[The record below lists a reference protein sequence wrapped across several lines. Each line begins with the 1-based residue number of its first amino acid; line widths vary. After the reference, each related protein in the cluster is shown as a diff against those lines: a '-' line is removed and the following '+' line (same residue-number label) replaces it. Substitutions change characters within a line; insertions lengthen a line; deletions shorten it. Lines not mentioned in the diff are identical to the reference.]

1 MATSSKQNSR
11 FSSLK
16 VFKFAAAPK
25 PPPLPPKDPYYLPN
39 PSLRS
44 LGNSLSPDSLSPS
57 QPPTP
62 LSAQYATLAR
72 SPSPTPSYAPSR
84 ITVSPYSTSSN
95 FSESA
100 SSRKGLFK
108 FSAFGRR
115 PKTPKTAESS
125 HSASSEPLP
134 PPEPIDDP
142 SISLPWNF
150 QHNIHVDEGF
160 SGLPPTWSSQLAEAG
175 FSEEEVTAIQ
185 AKRAES
191 RLRSSRSIYSL
202 NVGRSASPAG
212 TTRSP
217 GYGAPSSSIRR
228 DRSEASLSQV
238 SLASSQRSYSSRSH
252 ARKISTSSR
261 GPSEYSS
268 ATQQEQ
274 EARRTPPVSRP
285 VPKHSFTYPQL
296 QSQSTP
302 HLPTHHS
309 SPSITRMTPPV
320 PPPPAISVV
329 SDNSS
334 SSGASEKQLMARN
347 APSRSFHV
355 ANESVGSIEHSPPP
369 AYMSPRKEAHLTQ
382 SDENFQLPPS
392 IVRPEAGPSTR
403 TNNPANPSMA
413 DSSSNGVMATSP
425 LTPPRLSFHQD
436 DLSSWTESLFSSIPD
451 TITFTPPKP
460 PAQRT
465 QTSPLRMG
473 ADIGATRPRAGS
485 VRTYDA
491 SPSAGA
497 RQLPPQKPL
506 PKQLLKQDSPPIGV
520 LPAPPPP
527 TNGSPLWNE
536 VMKMA
541 NPVASGSPS
550 TSPSWQDSTVDYST
564 DSYSTLLTPVLDEFP
579 PIPCINDLDHADL
592 RSALGRDKENRDS
605 GLSTMTVTPATI
617 ATAAIARSVRPNM
630 ITSPVRQNSND
641 ESAKAV
647 PASREPDDSRSYS
660 PNSSESHSS
669 TSTSSTTA
677 SLSTGTGSAS
687 SDSRPQTL
695 TTEASD
701 WRSSGSKPKSLVY
714 SDASP
719 EPSPRA
725 SSFGEHDA
733 FMVSITADLREPD
746 VGTFGQRRPSIVTDD
761 KFLSTQTTDGNLLTP
776 VTPSPSSR
784 SVSPLSPA
792 PRYPGWLSSVVAPL
806 KTFIN
811 DQLDPRD
818 LYTDLREIA
827 EGESG
832 SVFAARVL
840 PTAYSPEK
848 EPNSYV
854 AIKNIA
860 ILPSGSP
867 KIIDL
872 ERELTLLKG
881 LSHRNVLTMDSLYV
895 DLVEDSL
902 WIRMELMERSVA
914 DAIALV
920 EEGIDLNEKIMAQVA
935 RDALDALV
943 YLQSKGIA
951 HRDVRSDNL
960 LVNREGVIKLAD
972 FSNAIQ
978 VSPSNPSCSDPA
990 GVIYWQAPEVRSGP
1004 YNALKVDVWS
1014 LGATIWELAETEP
1027 PFSEITDPRQLGTE
1041 LPSLSQPEIYS
1052 RSLHDFLDLCSN
1064 PSSSRP
1070 DPHDLLTTPFI
1081 SNPSGRQAIV
1091 NLLVKCREIE
1101 ERLSRRQS
1109 TDSAGTVS
1117 RS

>member
-1 MATSSKQNSR
+1 MATSSKHNSR
-11 FSSLK
+11 FSTLK

-62 LSAQYATLAR
+62 LSAQYVNVAR

-84 ITVSPYSTSSN
+84 ITVSPYSTTSN
-95 FSESA
+95 FPESA

-108 FSAFGRR
+108 FSSFGRR
-115 PKTPKTAESS
+115 PKTPKTAESI

-134 PPEPIDDP
+134 PPESIDDP

-160 SGLPPTWSSQLAEAG
+160 SGLPPTWSAQLAEAG
-175 FSEEEVTAIQ
+175 FSEEEVAAIN

-191 RLRSSRSIYSL
+191 RLRSTRSIYSL

-217 GYGAPSSSIRR
+217 GYGAPTSAMRR

-261 GPSEYSS
+261 GPSEYTS
-268 ATQQEQ
+268 ATQLEP
-274 EARRTPPVSRP
+274 EARRTPPMSRP
-285 VPKHSFTYPQL
+285 TPKHTFTYPQL

-302 HLPTHHS
+302 HLPIHHS
-309 SPSITRMTPPV
+309 SPSITRMAPPI

-347 APSRSFHV
+347 APSRSFHI

-369 AYMSPRKEAHLTQ
+369 AYMSPKKEAHLTQ
-382 SDENFQLPPS
+382 PDENFQLPPS
-392 IVRPEAGPSTR
+392 LVRPEAGPSTR
-403 TNNPANPSMA
+403 TNGTTHSSAL
-413 DSSSNGVMATSP
+413 SSSSSSQGVTAISP
-425 LTPPRLSFHQD
+425 LAPPRLSLHQD

-460 PAQRT
+460 SVQRT
-465 QTSPLRMG
+465 PVSPWRVG
-473 ADIGATRPRAGS
+473 ADIGAARPRAGS
-485 VRTYDA
+485 VRTHDG
-491 SPSAGA
+491 SPSAGV

-506 PKQLLKQDSPPIGV
+506 PKQLLKQDSPPLGV
-520 LPAPPPP
+520 LPVPPPSAG
-527 TNGSPLWNE
+527 GSPLWNE
-536 VMKMA
+536 VMQMA
-541 NPVASGSPS
+541 NPGPTGSPS
-550 TSPSWQDSTVDYST
+550 TSPSPSWGQDSTIDYST
-564 DSYSTLLTPVLDEFP
+564 DSYSALLTPVLDEFP
-579 PIPCINDLDHADL
+579 PIPRINDPDQAEL
-592 RSALGRDKENRDS
+592 RSTLGRDKENRDS

-630 ITSPVRQNSND
+630 VTSPARQDSNG
-641 ESAKAV
+641 ESRSRAM
-647 PASREPDDSRSYS
+647 PGSREPDDGRSHS

-701 WRSSGSKPKSLVY
+701 WRSSGSKVKSLVY

-719 EPSPRA
+719 EQSPRA

-733 FMVSITADLREPD
+733 FTVSITADLRETD
-746 VGTFGQRRPSIVTDD
+746 IGTFGQRRPSILTDD
-761 KFLSTQTTDGNLLTP
+761 TFLSTRKTDGNLLTP

-840 PTAYSPEK
+840 PTSYSPEK

-872 ERELTLLKG
+872 ERELTLLKD
-881 LSHRNVLTMDSLYV
+881 LSHANVLTMDSLYV

-920 EEGIDLNEKIMAQVA
+920 EEGIDLNEKIMSQIA
-935 RDALDALV
+935 RDVGTFSMLLF
-943 YLQSKGIA
+943 
-951 HRDVRSDNL
+951 DV
-960 LVNREGVIKLAD
+960 
-972 FSNAIQ
+972 
-978 VSPSNPSCSDPA
+978 C
-990 GVIYWQAPEVRSGP
+990 
-1004 YNALKVDVWS
+1004 
-1014 LGATIWELAETEP
+1014 
-1027 PFSEITDPRQLGTE
+1027 
-1041 LPSLSQPEIYS
+1041 
-1052 RSLHDFLDLCSN
+1052 
-1064 PSSSRP
+1064 
-1070 DPHDLLTTPFI
+1070 
-1081 SNPSGRQAIV
+1081 
-1091 NLLVKCREIE
+1091 
-1101 ERLSRRQS
+1101 
-1109 TDSAGTVS
+1109 
-1117 RS
+1117 